1 MELGG
6 SSDPLLNHKVLSA
19 LLIYPLSNNY
29 FNLQIKLWDLRTAK
43 CVKQYKGHHNEY
55 AVLPL
60 HVNEEEGLLTA
71 GALTFF
77 PSTCRVHGSDFCMPK
92 ECFLATAV
100 GGCKAVSSLKLRRK
114 LALDIL

>member
-1 MELGG
+1 M
-6 SSDPLLNHKVLSA
+6 SPLPDRLINHQVPSA

-29 FNLQIKLWDLRTAK
+29 FNVQIKLWDLRTAK

-71 GALTFF
+71 GGLTFF
-77 PSTCRVHGSDFCMPK
+77 PSTCRVRGSDFLTPEEHLLPYSC
-92 ECFLATAV
+92 
-100 GGCKAVSSLKLRRK
+100 
-114 LALDIL
+114 